1 MYISLESCECN
12 YPTPTPYKEFPT
24 DILLENI
31 AYLLSNHPT
40 IELSPLKEL
49 ESMRRYANK
58 NDRAQI
64 LINYIHKHGTQNPDD
79 LMTTEIDINDDH
91 GYYRF
96 HLAYNKSNFYHYCYS
111 NTHEEDWESQITHH
125 EKFEDEDN

>member
-24 DILLENI
+24 NILLENI

-49 ESMRRYANK
+49 ESMLRHT
-58 NDRAQI
+58 NDREQV
-64 LINYIHKHGTQNPDD
+64 LIDYIHKNGTQNPNHS
-79 LMTTEIDINDDH
+79 MTTEIDIDYGD
-91 GYYRF
+91 YRF
-96 HLAYNKSNFYHYCYS
+96 HLAYNEKSFYHYTYLGDHGDS
-111 NTHEEDWESQITHH
+111 ESRITYH